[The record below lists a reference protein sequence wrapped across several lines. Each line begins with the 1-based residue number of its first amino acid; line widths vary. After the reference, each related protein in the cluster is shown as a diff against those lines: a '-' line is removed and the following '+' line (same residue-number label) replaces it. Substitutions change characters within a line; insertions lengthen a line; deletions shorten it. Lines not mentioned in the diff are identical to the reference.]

1 MVDNKS
7 IWAYNNGI
15 VNNKEQEMNELLIND
30 KPYYGMFTE
39 RGNRI
44 VDGIVIAAKELNW
57 SFDVVMD
64 LLNDIAKVEE
74 FAEASDTAVREYTY
88 EAIFGYGE

>member
-30 KPYYGMFTE
+30 KPYYGMFTDN
-39 RGNRI
+39 GNAVI
-44 VDGIVIAAKELNW
+44 DGVVFCAKKMNWSWNLVNDMLTQISTVDG
-57 SFDVVMD
+57 FG
-64 LLNDIAKVEE
+64 
-74 FAEASDTAVREYTY
+74 EATDTAVREYVY
-88 EAIFGYGE
+88 EAIFPQGE